1 MSFAQDIIAKRIQDR
16 TNAARE
22 QVSEASRVNLERY
35 NAEQLRQQ
43 IIRERAEL
51 QSQEDEILRERDAL
65 TRQLD
70 MDSGIAVEDAPC
82 SAPQTGVAP
91 PVASRVITGEKWWRL
106 LGRPWSVQWRF
117 VLIFGAVAC
126 VILGLLMRSNP
137 EIHWLYAAAMAACV
151 PCTVCVF
158 FAELARRMDLKWP
171 WVLAT
176 YLIGGIASILM
187 TLFVN
192 QCATFLPRQAV
203 WAGVVEEP
211 CKGAVLLVVLVAFP
225 RIRGVLSGLAL
236 GAAVGA
242 GFASI
247 ETFGYGYRFGSNDEP
262 STLVLVYRGV
272 LAPMMHTGWTAA
284 LGGALWYI
292 RYQDGLPLFAMR
304 CWYAVG
310 VFTLMVVCHCV
321 WNSGN
326 SVGYFPLIVW
336 VLIFFYARKGT
347 SEMRLLGR
355 EWPA

>member
-1 MSFAQDIIAKRIQDR
+1 MSFAQEIITKRIKDR
-16 TNAARE
+16 TNAARD

-51 QSQEDEILRERDAL
+51 QSQEDSMSRERDAL

-70 MDSGIAVEDAPC
+70 IDSGITVANTPYSD
-82 SAPQTGVAP
+82 SQTGAMHH
-91 PVASRVITGEKWWRL
+91 VASHVQPGEKWWRL
-106 LGRPWSVQWRF
+106 LGRPWSILWRF
-117 VLIFGAVAC
+117 VLIFGAVGC
-126 VILGLLMRSNP
+126 VVLGLLMRSYP
-137 EIHWLYAAAMAACV
+137 DVHWLYAAAMAACV

-158 FAELARRMDLKWP
+158 FAELARRIDLKWP

-176 YLIGGIASILM
+176 YLIGGVASIMM

-192 QCATFLPRQAV
+192 QCATFLPKQAV

-211 CKGAVLLVVLVAFP
+211 CKGAVLLVMLVAFP
-225 RIRGVLSGLAL
+225 RIRGVLAGLAL

-247 ETFGYGYRFGSNDEP
+247 ETFEYGYRFGSSAEP
-262 STLVLVYRGV
+262 STFVLIYRGV

-292 RYQDGLPLFAMR
+292 RYPDGLSLFATR

-310 VFTLMVVCHCV
+310 VFTLMVICHCV

-326 SVGYFPLIVW
+326 SVGYFPLVVW

-347 SEMRLLGR
+347 SEIRLLGR
-355 EWPA
+355 EWPI